1 MATLMEDP
9 VILPSSKVTIDR
21 HTIKIHLLS
30 DPKDPFNREPL
41 KLEDVIPD
49 VELKQQIDAWIKE
62 KRASKP
68 SIVDQMD
75 MGG

>member
-1 MATLMEDP
+1 

-21 HTIKIHLLS
+21 HTIKTHLLS

-41 KLEDVIPD
+41 KLEDVVPNI
-49 VELKQQIDAWIKE
+49 ELKQQIDAWIKE

-68 SIVDQMD
+68 SIVEDQMD
-75 MGG
+75 MDG